1 MISFC
6 LLVVGIVLPL
16 VILGVISLEIKQLF
30 VVLYP
35 FLLFV
40 YGIVLLISSV
50 RKRTN
55 NAFLQFLF

>member
-1 MISFC
+1 MFSFC
-6 LLVVGIVLPL
+6 LLVVGIVLLL
-16 VILGVISLEIKQLF
+16 VNLGVISLEIKQLF

-50 RKRTN
+50 KKN
-55 NAFLQFLF
+55 K